1 MLFGYTLFHSY
12 NKGVRNKIFEKK
24 VFFIDGVC
32 FCVEVFGWKHA
43 PFRLSSGDF
52 VLHKFS
58 HPSWSLTCTSNTHTR
73 TLTHTN
79 THKKPLHRQTHTH
92 TNTHSLSFQQSHQ
105 FVGSNAYSYTQ
116 PECLLHK
123 YIGRRG
129 IFKAFVNISFSITV
143 YSIEYSED
151 TETDIHFRLDVS
163 V

>member
-1 MLFGYTLFHSY
+1 MRRKKCWIEMLFGYTLFHSY

-79 THKKPLHRQTHTH
+79 THKKPLHTQTHTL
-92 TNTHSLSFQQSHQ
+92 SLS
-105 FVGSNAYSYTQ
+105 SNLINSLVAMHIPIRSLSVYYT
-116 PECLLHK
+116 
-123 YIGRRG
+123 
-129 IFKAFVNISFSITV
+129 NILGEGEFLKRS
-143 YSIEYSED
+143 
-151 TETDIHFRLDVS
+151 
-163 V
+163 

>member
-58 HPSWSLTCTSNTHTR
+58 HPSWSLTCTSNTHTHALSL
-73 TLTHTN
+73 TLTHTRN
-79 THKKPLHRQTHTH
+79 PLHTQTH
-92 TNTHSLSFQQSHQ
+92 TNTHSLSLS
-105 FVGSNAYSYTQ
+105 SNLINSLVAMHIPIRSLSVYYT
-116 PECLLHK
+116 
-123 YIGRRG
+123 
-129 IFKAFVNISFSITV
+129 NILGEGEFLKRS
-143 YSIEYSED
+143 
-151 TETDIHFRLDVS
+151 
-163 V
+163 